1 MIMICTG
8 EESPRT
14 NNKKKFFFAFPR
26 KIRDHI
32 LDSKQVGW
40 LGDRASSSIFWRDNL
55 LFFYLVFFRKED
67 CAYKLRPEKNVTT
80 SYIF

>member
-14 NNKKKFFFAFPR
+14 NNKKIFFCFSSKNSR
-26 KIRDHI
+26 SLI

-40 LGDRASSSIFWRDNL
+40 LGDRASSSIFWRQPL
-55 LFFYLVFFRKED
+55 YFFILFFSGRRIVFHSSSNFE
-67 CAYKLRPEKNVTT
+67 
-80 SYIF
+80 SG